1 MIVVADTHVLLW
13 AAQEPERLSE
23 AAQDLLTA
31 ETTTPTFSVVSLWE
45 ISIKRAQDR
54 ADFQIDP
61 HRFRRQLLGNGW
73 RELTISSD
81 HAILAG
87 SLPAIHKDP
96 FDRMLLAQA
105 IVEGARLLTLDSQL
119 KRYGAP
125 VLSL

>member
-1 MIVVADTHVLLW
+1 MIVIADTHVLLW
-13 AAQEPERLSE
+13 VAEAPERLSD

-31 ETTTPTFSVVSLWE
+31 EATTPLFSVVSLWE
-45 ISIKRAQDR
+45 ISIMRAQDR

-61 HRFRRQLLGNGW
+61 HRFRRQLLGNDW
-73 RELTISSD
+73 RELPISSE

-87 SLPAIHKDP
+87 SLPALHKDP

-105 IVEGARLLTLDSQL
+105 IVEGARLLTMDRQL

>member
-1 MIVVADTHVLLW
+1 MIVIADTHVLLW
-13 AAQEPERLSE
+13 VAEAPERLLD

-31 ETTTPTFSVVSLWE
+31 EATTPLFSVVSLWE

-61 HRFRRQLLGNGW
+61 HRFRRQLLGNDW
-73 RELTISSD
+73 RELPISSE

-87 SLPAIHKDP
+87 SLPALHKDP

-105 IVEGARLLTLDSQL
+105 IVEGARLLTMDRQL